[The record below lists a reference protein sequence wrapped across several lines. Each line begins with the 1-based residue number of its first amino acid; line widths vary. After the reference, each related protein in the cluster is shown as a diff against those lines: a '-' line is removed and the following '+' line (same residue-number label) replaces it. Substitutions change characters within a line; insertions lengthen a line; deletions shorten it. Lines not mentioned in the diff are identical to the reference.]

1 MKKLVLVGE
10 FNSPNMGDSVIFH
23 VFLALLRKEYS
34 KKIIAID
41 ISDYRNPTHSFT
53 RIVNKASHYLGDLW
67 KYVTYPYMRIK
78 SSLCIPTNSYIC
90 FVGGALC
97 QNYFANSISAI
108 LKTGNAKNC
117 SIDFF
122 SIGIGPSS
130 SENEKK
136 ILSAISSCNDIKLTI
151 RDGWNYW
158 NSKRITH
165 LIQSDIAICTSLVY
179 KGSEKKEKLLG
190 IGIISFQSYK
200 LKYPL
205 NTLTEMQYQQSL
217 KELIQVAISMGYK
230 VELFCNGDP
239 TDYDQMLLIKSYLN
253 NVDVSI
259 ASRPKNHLEL
269 ISLTNRYSFII
280 ASRLHAIIISYSFH
294 IPFFAIG
301 WDPKVD
307 DFLTRIQRNDLGKP
321 LNCIQSIDWNDVLQK
336 QKLRSEDFLLLKK
349 QQNTL
354 IQRIKTIVSDI
365 S

>member
-23 VFLALLRKEYS
+23 VFLALLRKEYPQ
-34 KKIIAID
+34 KIITID
-41 ISDYRNPTHSFT
+41 ISDYRNPTHLFT
-53 RIVNKASHYLGDLW
+53 RVINKACHYLGDLW
-67 KYVTYPYMRIK
+67 KFVTYPYMRIK
-78 SSLCIPTNSYIC
+78 TSLRIPTNSYIC

-108 LKTGNAKNC
+108 LRTGKVKNC
-117 SIDFF
+117 FIDFF

-130 SENEKK
+130 PQNEKK
-136 ILSAISSCNDIKLTI
+136 ILSAISSCNKIKLTI

-158 NSKRITH
+158 NSKHFTYQ
-165 LIQSDIAICTSLVY
+165 IQSDIAICSSLIY
-179 KGSEKKEKLLG
+179 KGNEKKEKILG
-190 IGIISFQSYK
+190 IGVISLQSYK
-200 LKYPL
+200 LKYPN
-205 NTLTEMQYQQSL
+205 NTLTIMQYQQSL
-217 KELIQVAISMGYK
+217 KELIQDAISMGYK
-230 VELFCNGDP
+230 VELFCNGDIP
-239 TDYDQMLLIKSYLN
+239 DYDQMLQIKEYLN
-253 NVDVSI
+253 NNDVSI
-259 ASRPKNHLEL
+259 ARRPQNHLEL
-269 ISLTNRYSFII
+269 VDLINRYSFII

-321 LNCIQSIDWNDVLQK
+321 LNCIPSIDWNDVLQK
-336 QKLRSEDFLLLKK
+336 QNLRSEDFLLLKK

-354 IQRIKTIVSDI
+354 IQRIKTIVSNI